1 MSSFMTGEGILEEGR
16 VIVRDREYASFL
28 KERGYGVLEGEELEL
43 LPEEALYLS
52 EDKRLKI
59 KDKDTGEEAGFQSL
73 AERFIRERPEL
84 WIRYLI
90 YRDLRKKGYV
100 VKDGYG
106 LGLDFL
112 VYERGSF
119 GKEPAKFLVL
129 GLSEGETLKLE
140 GLLETL
146 RMAMGSKKELIL
158 AVVESRGDVVYYA
171 VSYVGF

>member
-1 MSSFMTGEGILEEGR
+1 LASVMTGEGILTGGKI
-16 VIVRDREYASFL
+16 VIVDRDYANFL
-28 KERGYGVLEGEELEL
+28 KERGYGTMEGEELIL

-52 EDKRLKI
+52 EDGRLKVRNEE
-59 KDKDTGEEAGFQSL
+59 TGKEEGFQSL
-73 AERFIRERPEL
+73 AERFIRARPEL
-84 WIRYLI
+84 WTRYLI

-129 GLSEGETLKLE
+129 GFSEGETLELE
-140 GLLETL
+140 GLIETL
-146 RMAMGSKKELIL
+146 RMAMGSKKEMIL

-171 VSYVGF
+171 VSHVGF